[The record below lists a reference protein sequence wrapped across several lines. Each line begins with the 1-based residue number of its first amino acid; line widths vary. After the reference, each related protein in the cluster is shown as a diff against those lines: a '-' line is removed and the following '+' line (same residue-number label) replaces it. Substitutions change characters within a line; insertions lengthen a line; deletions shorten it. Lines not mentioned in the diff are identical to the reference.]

1 MLCVIFIRPVVS
13 RNIFPEYR
21 HLFKRVKRE
30 KDLTYPPSITQQH
43 LIIVIMIMGRRA
55 LLFYLVWGV
64 CVCPCECVC
73 VCWNISVCPPTVFLH
88 RGGGTLRSL
97 EESTFPLSLL
107 LFLPPCLSL
116 SFLLFAGRIYIL
128 FTVLQNGTESDNKCY
143 TTWRAPP
150 INWTEASTS
159 QICYF
164 LFFFFFF
171 FFFFL
176 QNITSNR
183 TATFKH
189 IYYLFFIVLS
199 CAPPPFFSVL

>member
-73 VCWNISVCPPTVFLH
+73 VCAEIYLSVLPQCSYTEVEEHWGHWRNLHFPFL
-88 RGGGTLRSL
+88 SC
-97 EESTFPLSLL
+97 SF
-107 LFLPPCLSL
+107 FLPVCLCHS
-116 SFLLFAGRIYIL
+116 SC
-128 FTVLQNGTESDNKCY
+128 LQAEFIFYSRYFKMAQKVITSVTQREEL
-143 TTWRAPP
+143 RR
-150 INWTEASTS
+150 WTEQKHLPVRSAIFFSS
-159 QICYF
+159 
-164 LFFFFFF
+164 FFFFFF
-171 FFFFL
+171 FF
-176 QNITSNR
+176 T
-183 TATFKH
+183 K
-189 IYYLFFIVLS
+189 YYEQSDHDI
-199 CAPPPFFSVL
+199 